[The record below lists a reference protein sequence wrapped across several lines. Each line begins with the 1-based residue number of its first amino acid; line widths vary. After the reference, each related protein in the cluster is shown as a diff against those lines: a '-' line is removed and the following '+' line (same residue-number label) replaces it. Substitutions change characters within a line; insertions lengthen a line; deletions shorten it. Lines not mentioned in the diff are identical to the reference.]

1 MQREFYSD
9 GQIFSEGKIAS
20 FTDCTSRGSDEILLE
35 DTHIGCVECVMG
47 TVYRKV
53 GIWKSYYKSGRI
65 QMEGAYVVLDYMG
78 LPNVKHGIWNV
89 YYEEG
94 GIFQQILFNR
104 GDVEEITFFG
114 INGEI
119 IP

>member
-1 MQREFYSD
+1 
-9 GQIFSEGKIAS
+9 
-20 FTDCTSRGSDEILLE
+20 
-35 DTHIGCVECVMG
+35 
-47 TVYRKV
+47 
-53 GIWKSYYKSGRI
+53 
-65 QMEGAYVVLDYMG
+65 MEGAYVVLDYMG

>member
-1 MQREFYSD
+1 MAKFFPR
-9 GQIFSEGKIAS
+9 GKIAS

-35 DTHIGCVECVMG
+35 DTHIVCVECVLD
-47 TVYRKV
+47 TIYRKV

-119 IP
+119 SP